1 VESLEQVIKEY
12 GYIVTNSV
20 RKIDY
25 INLPAVIDKSDL
37 EQEGYIELMRCWE
50 DYSND
55 GRAKFSTYAYNC
67 IGNKLK
73 TKISNSRWGPCHAQA
88 YRRKKS
94 GKKLILDMIS
104 YDSFAVDGEP
114 RAWIDTIGEER
125 GAWSD
130 EEIRWPD
137 RKLLSEIRAACYE
150 SLAKDKYLGIYHCK
164 KREHKTEGYSII
176 LTIMKCRLNVGQF
189 PDKEQAAQHKQDVIR
204 SIIETIDHELL
215 YAN

>member
-1 VESLEQVIKEY
+1 MESLNSAIKEY

-37 EQEGYIELMRCWE
+37 EQEGYIELMRCWQVFK
-50 DYSND
+50 ND
-55 GRAKFSTYAYNC
+55 GKAKFSTYAYSC

-73 TKISNSRWGPCHAQA
+73 TKIANSRWGPCHAQA

-104 YDSFAVDGEP
+104 YDSFAIDGEP
-114 RAWIDTIGEER
+114 RAWIDTIGAER
-125 GAWSD
+125 GLWSD

-137 RKLLSEIRAACYE
+137 
-150 SLAKDKYLGIYHCK
+150 KDKGSLLRSSG
-164 KREHKTEGYSII
+164 KR
-176 LTIMKCRLNVGQF
+176 
-189 PDKEQAAQHKQDVIR
+189 
-204 SIIETIDHELL
+204 
-215 YAN
+215 